1 MTLVELIEDTAR
13 IRELPPAQIPGL
25 LVHLASVQSALTPTF
40 QCGLR
45 TSLDN
50 GLNET
55 LNVGMGSITGA
66 EIRRIRQRLGLTQE
80 AFGRLVG
87 VHFVTVSRWERGA
100 LGVRESAARLIR
112 LLAVQE
118 HSDKS
123 APPRKGR

>member
-1 MTLVELIEDTAR
+1 MLPNFFTSPKVQLMNWPAEVRSRRYASAR
-13 IRELPPAQIPGL
+13 SMCVCAGRI
-25 LVHLASVQSALTPTF
+25 LTPTF

-45 TSLDN
+45 MSLDN

-87 VHFVTVSRWERGA
+87 VHFVTVSRWERGT

-112 LLAVQE
+112 LLAV
-118 HSDKS
+118 
-123 APPRKGR
+123 